1 MLYNV
6 AFKGAEI
13 ITLMM
18 FSEQGGPKKGAI
30 LLHFMYIQCFRS
42 LTYRRCFLKFVLDIQ
57 I

>member
-13 ITLMM
+13 ITLIM